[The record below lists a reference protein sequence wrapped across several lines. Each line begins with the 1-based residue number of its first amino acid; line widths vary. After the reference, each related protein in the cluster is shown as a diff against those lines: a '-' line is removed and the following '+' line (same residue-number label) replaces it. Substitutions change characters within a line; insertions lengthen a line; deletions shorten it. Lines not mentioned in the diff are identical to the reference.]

1 MAKEGMEGIA
11 KSMGI
16 SMQEFHQLAMQS
28 VPLGRMAEPEEIADL
43 VYYLMGQNAITGQV
57 IDINGGSVMSS

>member
-1 MAKEGMEGIA
+1 
-11 KSMGI
+11 
-16 SMQEFHQLAMQS
+16 
-28 VPLGRMAEPEEIADL
+28 MAEPEEIADL